1 MPIKREKYDND
12 NSNNNNDNNNTVTDV
27 ILISI
32 HGKLYD

>member
-1 MPIKREKYDND
+1 MMDDGDGDGDDDGDTI
-12 NSNNNNDNNNTVTDV
+12 TDV